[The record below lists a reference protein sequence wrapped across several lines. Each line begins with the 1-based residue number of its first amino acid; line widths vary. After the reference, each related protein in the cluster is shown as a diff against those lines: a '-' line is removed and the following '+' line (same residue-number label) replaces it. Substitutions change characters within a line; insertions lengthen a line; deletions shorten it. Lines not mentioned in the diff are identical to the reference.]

1 MRIVLDTNVLISG
14 IFFSGPPYEI
24 LDAWRRGRLELVAS
38 PDILAEYTRVAL
50 ELQLQFPQ
58 LDPHPILG
66 LVMIRSH
73 LIQPAPL
80 PEPVCDDPHD
90 DKFLACA
97 ISGGARMVVSGD
109 KALLRCS
116 GYEAIAVLTPRHF
129 VTEHLR
135 K

>member
-1 MRIVLDTNVLISG
+1 MRVVLDTNVLISG

-24 LDAWRRGRLELVAS
+24 LDAWRHRRIELVTS
-38 PDILAEYTRVAL
+38 PEILGEYTRVAL
-50 ELQLQFPQ
+50 ELQSEFPQ
-58 LDPHPILG
+58 VDPHPVLG
-66 LVMIRSH
+66 LVMMRSH
-73 LIQPAPL
+73 LVQPTPL

-97 ISGGARMVVSGD
+97 VSSGARIVVSGD

-116 GYEAIAVLTPRHF
+116 GYEGVAVLTPRRF
-129 VTEHLR
+129 ASEHLR